1 MDNFRYF
8 ILTPGRT
15 GSSLLATILAKAGA
29 DFGMPPSAE
38 WGKDESALEHPEASR
53 LHRHLHL
60 LYRDTRTDPPGPA
73 HKIQRTISRLLAKQA
88 LVKLDRFWK
97 HAAYVKV
104 TPGTALLPATVS
116 LGYQPRIILSIRPF
130 SECATAMGRIHAH
143 RHLYEYIRDAY
154 RTAIE
159 NALLFLPTHGG
170 CVIDFYDLLY
180 TDAWAQPLSQ
190 VTGFSVDSLL
200 ECRNEQLSDSMRT
213 RLEPLIHDPE
223 MDRLYERA
231 KSFANHAFL

>member
-1 MDNFRYF
+1 MDNFRYL

-53 LHRHLHL
+53 LHRQLHL
-60 LYRDTRTDPPGPA
+60 LYRDTHTDPPGPA
-73 HKIQRTISRLLAKQA
+73 HKIQRAASRFLAKRA
-88 LVKLDRFWK
+88 LVRLDRFWRQVD
-97 HAAYVKV
+97 YVKV

-159 NALLFLPTHGG
+159 NALLFMPTHGG
-170 CVIDFYDLLY
+170 CVIDFDDLLHA
-180 TDAWAQPLSQ
+180 DAWAQPLSE
-190 VTGFSVDSLL
+190 VTGFSADSLL
-200 ECRNEQLSDSMRT
+200 KCRGEQLSNSMHT
-213 RLEPLIHDPE
+213 RSEPLVHDPE

-231 KSFANHAFL
+231 KSFTNQAFL